1 MRDTS
6 PPLLSPLETYP
17 TTKHGSILVPYN
29 RTRAGVCVR
38 PGEAPRVCEGRT
50 KGVGR
55 VYIISIRAGDWEKV
69 DGGDGGQFLKFDSIF
84 VGERTKLCFK
94 SPAAGFPDRCPTMEI
109 SINYSGMGDGSGIV
123 VPGGGIF
130 PSSRRSTARS
140 DGIGGGGDGVVIA
153 PNPSGIVIK
162 TRLMEKKKGRGG
174 EEEGISTFFDD
185 DVSEEDDRGAYFVPP
200 SLLSGICDGV
210 VGESASGGMGGG
222 DDRGGTTA
230 KVFLNVCTHPLIARP
245 GRRVGLDDRTG
256 DEVDGWRI
264 PMSMGDLR
272 PCIDKFGDAA
282 IVSDCVLNP
291 DVVDEMNDDPKRL
304 HFVCDLI
311 VRCASRKFGRDWFG
325 RRELDRRFKVSAVR
339 YLCSTGERC

>member
-1 MRDTS
+1 
-6 PPLLSPLETYP
+6 
-17 TTKHGSILVPYN
+17 
-29 RTRAGVCVR
+29 
-38 PGEAPRVCEGRT
+38 
-50 KGVGR
+50 
-55 VYIISIRAGDWEKV
+55 
-69 DGGDGGQFLKFDSIF
+69 
-84 VGERTKLCFK
+84 
-94 SPAAGFPDRCPTMEI
+94 MEI
-109 SINYSGMGDGSGIV
+109 SINYAGMGDGSSIV

-140 DGIGGGGDGVVIA
+140 VGGAGIGGGEDGVVIT

-162 TRLMEKKKGRGG
+162 TRLMKNKGGGG

-185 DVSEEDDRGAYFVPP
+185 GVSEDDDRGAHHYIPP

-210 VGESASGGMGGG
+210 VGESVSGGGGEDNGGG
-222 DDRGGTTA
+222 IMT

-245 GRRVGLDDRTG
+245 GQRRGLDDRTG

-272 PCIDKFGDAA
+272 LCIDKFGEAA

-291 DVVDEMNDDPKRL
+291 EIVDEMNDDPKRL

-325 RRELDRRFKVSAVR
+325 RRDLDRRFKVSAVR
-339 YLCSTGERC
+339 YLCSTGKRGEREKERGSD